1 MYKYTFKDV
10 FIHIFYKSEMLTL
23 IVLGG
28 VFYPNIIRVNYNEF
42 DYFLSPM
49 RFKQYCGVE
58 RLPRLRA
65 GWCPARDSNTI
76 RAGWCPGRGIA
87 TL

>member
-42 DYFLSPM
+42 DYFLSSNIVGSED
-49 RFKQYCGVE
+49 CLVGAG
-58 RLPRLRA
+58 A
-65 GWCPARDSNTI
+65 GWF
-76 RAGWCPGRGIA
+76 PGCGIA